1 MAMGGQIAAPRGRLL
16 FATTTTAATIAPI
29 RATTKTRRFRYKIT
43 IKKIIIQ
50 TNYVFAD
57 AFENQIIRILN
68 KVHASIDRNEQRL
81 MEQDRREL
89 TELEW
94 KHASIVLDRLLLAV
108 FLLITI
114 ISTTT
119 ILCRSPNDAPS

>member
-1 MAMGGQIAAPRGRLL
+1 MPQEDGYCLQQRQQRSPRFVPRHRVEDL
-16 FATTTTAATIAPI
+16 
-29 RATTKTRRFRYKIT
+29 
-43 IKKIIIQ
+43 
-50 TNYVFAD
+50 D

-81 MEQDRREL
+81 TEQDRREL

-94 KHASIVLDRLLLAV
+94 KQASIVLDRLLLAV

-119 ILCRSPNDAPS
+119 ILCRSPANDAAS